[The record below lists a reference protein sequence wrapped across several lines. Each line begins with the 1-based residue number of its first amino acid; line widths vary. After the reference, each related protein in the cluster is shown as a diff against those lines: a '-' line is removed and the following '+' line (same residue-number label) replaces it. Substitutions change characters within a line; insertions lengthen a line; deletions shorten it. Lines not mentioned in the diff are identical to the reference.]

1 MVWCYRVTADGVG
14 LSVIELNGSLE
25 ECVEVCKSVLKVC
38 KSVLKFVRVC

>member
-25 ECVEVCKSVLKVC
+25 ECVEVCKSVLK
-38 KSVLKFVRVC
+38 FVRVC